1 MLSSLDGV
9 LSINGKPI
17 AQNLKVNSKNRQ
29 ARIKFEKPSGENLD
43 FIISKYNWRLEGLSL
58 TCNISGY
65 ENNSHKPV
73 NINLKYSLSQK
84 IFTVS
89 GSYGKDQLQITADK
103 PSEILRELLVSLEK

>member
-1 MLSSLDGV
+1 MDGI
-9 LSINGKPI
+9 LSIDGKPI
-17 AQNLKVNSKNRQ
+17 MKNLKVNAINKQ
-29 ARIKFEKPSGENLD
+29 ARIKFEKPSGEQLD
-43 FIISKYNWRLEGLSL
+43 FVISKYNWRLEGLSL

-89 GSYGKDQLQITADK
+89 GSYGKDQLQITAAK
-103 PSEILRELLVSLEK
+103 PLELLRELLVSLEK

>member
-1 MLSSLDGV
+1 MLSSMDGI
-9 LSINGKPI
+9 LSIDGKPI
-17 AQNLKVNSKNRQ
+17 MKNLKVNAINKQ
-29 ARIKFEKPSGENLD
+29 ARIKFEKPSGEQLD
-43 FIISKYNWRLEGLSL
+43 FVISKYNWRLEGLSL

-89 GSYGKDQLQITADK
+89 GSYGKDQLQITAAK
-103 PSEILRELLVSLEK
+103 PLELLRELLVSLEK